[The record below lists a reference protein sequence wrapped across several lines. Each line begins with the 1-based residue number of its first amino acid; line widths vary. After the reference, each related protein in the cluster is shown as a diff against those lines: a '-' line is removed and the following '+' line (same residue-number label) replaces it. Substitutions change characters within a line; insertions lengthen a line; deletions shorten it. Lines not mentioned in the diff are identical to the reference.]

1 MADYQRILSY
11 LYRYEKA
18 EKKECFGFVKAE
30 QKSGSLKLTIQ
41 IDDERLL
48 QGMELKLCFYERQGE
63 SWQVWQL
70 DTLIAQ
76 EHKEEMHLT
85 YPAAMLPAGFRIK
98 GQSGVLLY
106 YQDAF
111 YYGSV
116 WIGEEIPTE
125 TLEPLRWHKI
135 VNSAKD
141 KSQMQENKSGKD
153 IAGKISEKQTETEK
167 ILPDKMSEKQKVS
180 TRNITDEMLQEQ
192 QESAENISGEV
203 SESQMKDTRHMPA
216 EQQNP
221 VANISQKNV
230 EKDALKKKN
239 ILEEKGQINTE
250 SFEEKDFQK
259 RAENKVENIKS
270 EENLPD
276 SENDIAHSNNTNIE
290 ESVKIKEF
298 SEDGIES
305 KNKSEL
311 ELKSE
316 LKTDSEIESKS
327 ELKTDAEIQSKSELK
342 TDSEIESKSELKTD
356 PEIESK
362 SELKIDSEIEPQ
374 IKIEAETEPEAAS
387 VVDNFEKMWI
397 NSMKKNPPVDN
408 IFNAAFYEGCRIS
421 TADLAQFGEEASVLK
436 SNQFLLKGYGRYHH
450 ILAGK
455 VRYAGEERYCIGVP
469 GIYENRE
476 KYMAEIYQFPVFLS
490 LTENRMKTGS
500 FGYWLYLL
508 RDGI

>member
-70 DTLIAQ
+70 DTLITQ
-76 EHKEEMHLT
+76 EHKEEIHLT

-116 WIGEEIPTE
+116 WIGEEIPAE

-180 TRNITDEMLQEQ
+180 TRNITDEMLQYQ
-192 QESAENISGEV
+192 QESEE
-203 SESQMKDTRHMPA
+203 
-216 EQQNP
+216 
-221 VANISQKNV
+221 
-230 EKDALKKKN
+230 N

-259 RAENKVENIKS
+259 RAENKIENIKS

-298 SEDGIES
+298 SEDSIES

-316 LKTDSEIESKS
+316 LKTD
-327 ELKTDAEIQSKSELK
+327 AEM
-342 TDSEIESKSELKTD
+342 
-356 PEIESK
+356 ESK

-374 IKIEAETEPEAAS
+374 IKIEAETEPEATS

-397 NSMKKNPPVDN
+397 NAMKKNPSVDN
-408 IFNAAFYEGCRIS
+408 IFNTAFYEGCRIS
-421 TADLAQFGEEASVLK
+421 TTDLAQFGEEASVLK

>member
-70 DTLIAQ
+70 DTLITQ
-76 EHKEEMHLT
+76 EHKEEIHLT

-116 WIGEEIPTE
+116 WIGEEIPAE

-153 IAGKISEKQTETEK
+153 IAGKILEKQTETEK
-167 ILPDKMSEKQKVS
+167 IIPDKMSEKQKVS

-192 QESAENISGEV
+192 QESEE
-203 SESQMKDTRHMPA
+203 
-216 EQQNP
+216 
-221 VANISQKNV
+221 
-230 EKDALKKKN
+230 N
-239 ILEEKGQINTE
+239 ILEKKGQINTE

-259 RAENKVENIKS
+259 RAENKIENIKS

-327 ELKTDAEIQSKSELK
+327 ELKTD
-342 TDSEIESKSELKTD
+342 SEIESKTELKTD
-356 PEIESK
+356 AEMESK
-362 SELKIDSEIEPQ
+362 TELKIDSEIEPQ
-374 IKIEAETEPEAAS
+374 IKIEAETEPEATS
-387 VVDNFEKMWI
+387 VVDDFEKMWI
-397 NSMKKNPPVDN
+397 NAMKKNPTVDN
-408 IFNAAFYEGCRIS
+408 IFNTAFYEGCRIS

>member
-70 DTLIAQ
+70 DTLITQ
-76 EHKEEMHLT
+76 EHKEEIHLT

-98 GQSGVLLY
+98 AQSGVLLY

-192 QESAENISGEV
+192 QESEE
-203 SESQMKDTRHMPA
+203 
-216 EQQNP
+216 
-221 VANISQKNV
+221 
-230 EKDALKKKN
+230 N
-239 ILEEKGQINTE
+239 ILEKKGQINTE

-259 RAENKVENIKS
+259 RAENKIENIKS

-276 SENDIAHSNNTNIE
+276 
-290 ESVKIKEF
+290 

-327 ELKTDAEIQSKSELK
+327 ELKTDAEM
-342 TDSEIESKSELKTD
+342 
-356 PEIESK
+356 ESK

-374 IKIEAETEPEAAS
+374 IKIEAETEPEATS

-397 NSMKKNPPVDN
+397 NAMKKNPSVDN
-408 IFNAAFYEGCRIS
+408 IFNTAFYEGCRIS

>member
-70 DTLIAQ
+70 DTLITQ
-76 EHKEEMHLT
+76 EHKEEIHLT

-116 WIGEEIPTE
+116 WIGEEIPAE

-167 ILPDKMSEKQKVS
+167 IIPDKMSEKQKVS

-192 QESAENISGEV
+192 QESEE
-203 SESQMKDTRHMPA
+203 
-216 EQQNP
+216 
-221 VANISQKNV
+221 
-230 EKDALKKKN
+230 N

-259 RAENKVENIKS
+259 KAENKIENIKS

-298 SEDGIES
+298 SENGIES

-316 LKTDSEIESKS
+316 LKTDAEIESKT
-327 ELKTDAEIQSKSELK
+327 ELKTDAEM
-342 TDSEIESKSELKTD
+342 
-356 PEIESK
+356 ESK

-374 IKIEAETEPEAAS
+374 IKIEAETEPEATS

-397 NSMKKNPPVDN
+397 NAMKKNPSVDN
-408 IFNAAFYEGCRIS
+408 IFNTAFYEGCRIS
-421 TADLAQFGEEASVLK
+421 TTDLAQFGEEASVLK

>member
-70 DTLIAQ
+70 DTLITQ
-76 EHKEEMHLT
+76 EHKEEIHLT

-192 QESAENISGEV
+192 QESEE
-203 SESQMKDTRHMPA
+203 
-216 EQQNP
+216 
-221 VANISQKNV
+221 
-230 EKDALKKKN
+230 N
-239 ILEEKGQINTE
+239 ILEKKGQINTE

-259 RAENKVENIKS
+259 RAENKIENIKS

-305 KNKSEL
+305 KKKSEL
-311 ELKSE
+311 EQKSE
-316 LKTDSEIESKS
+316 LKTDSELESKTELKTDS
-327 ELKTDAEIQSKSELK
+327 ELESKTELKTDAEM
-342 TDSEIESKSELKTD
+342 ESKT
-356 PEIESK
+356 
-362 SELKIDSEIEPQ
+362 ELKIDSEIEPQ
-374 IKIEAETEPEAAS
+374 IKIEAETEPEATS

-397 NSMKKNPPVDN
+397 NAMKKNPSVDN
-408 IFNAAFYEGCRIS
+408 IFNTAFYEGCRIS

>member
-70 DTLIAQ
+70 DTLITQ
-76 EHKEEMHLT
+76 EHKEEIHLT

-192 QESAENISGEV
+192 QESEE
-203 SESQMKDTRHMPA
+203 
-216 EQQNP
+216 
-221 VANISQKNV
+221 
-230 EKDALKKKN
+230 N
-239 ILEEKGQINTE
+239 ILEKKGQINTE

-259 RAENKVENIKS
+259 RAENKIENIKS

-311 ELKSE
+311 ELKTE
-316 LKTDSEIESKS
+316 LKTDSELESKT
-327 ELKTDAEIQSKSELK
+327 ELKTDAEM
-342 TDSEIESKSELKTD
+342 ESKT
-356 PEIESK
+356 
-362 SELKIDSEIEPQ
+362 ELKIDSEIEPQ
-374 IKIEAETEPEAAS
+374 IKIEAETEPEATS

-397 NSMKKNPPVDN
+397 NAMKKNPSVDN
-408 IFNAAFYEGCRIS
+408 IFNTAFYEGCRIS

>member
-70 DTLIAQ
+70 DTLITQ
-76 EHKEEMHLT
+76 EHKEEIHLT

-98 GQSGVLLY
+98 AQSGVLLY

-192 QESAENISGEV
+192 QELEE
-203 SESQMKDTRHMPA
+203 
-216 EQQNP
+216 
-221 VANISQKNV
+221 
-230 EKDALKKKN
+230 N
-239 ILEEKGQINTE
+239 ILEKKGQINTE

-259 RAENKVENIKS
+259 RAENKIENIKS

-276 SENDIAHSNNTNIE
+276 SENDMAHSNNTNIE

-327 ELKTDAEIQSKSELK
+327 ELKTDAEM
-342 TDSEIESKSELKTD
+342 
-356 PEIESK
+356 ESK

-374 IKIEAETEPEAAS
+374 IKIEAETEPEATS

-397 NSMKKNPPVDN
+397 NAMKKNPSVDN
-408 IFNAAFYEGCRIS
+408 IFNTAFYEGCRIS
-421 TADLAQFGEEASVLK
+421 TADLAQFGEEANVLK

>member
-70 DTLIAQ
+70 DTLITQ
-76 EHKEEMHLT
+76 EHREEIHLT

-116 WIGEEIPTE
+116 WIGEEIPAE

-180 TRNITDEMLQEQ
+180 TRNIIDEMLQEQ
-192 QESAENISGEV
+192 QESEE
-203 SESQMKDTRHMPA
+203 
-216 EQQNP
+216 
-221 VANISQKNV
+221 
-230 EKDALKKKN
+230 N

-259 RAENKVENIKS
+259 RAENRIENIKS

-316 LKTDSEIESKS
+316 LKTDSELESKT
-327 ELKTDAEIQSKSELK
+327 ELKTDAEM
-342 TDSEIESKSELKTD
+342 ESKT
-356 PEIESK
+356 
-362 SELKIDSEIEPQ
+362 ELKIDSEIEPQ
-374 IKIEAETEPEAAS
+374 IKIEAETEPEATS

-397 NSMKKNPPVDN
+397 NAMKKNPSVDN
-408 IFNAAFYEGCRIS
+408 IFNTAFYEGCRIS

>member
-70 DTLIAQ
+70 DTLITQ
-76 EHKEEMHLT
+76 EHKEEIHLT

-192 QESAENISGEV
+192 QESEE
-203 SESQMKDTRHMPA
+203 
-216 EQQNP
+216 
-221 VANISQKNV
+221 
-230 EKDALKKKN
+230 N
-239 ILEEKGQINTE
+239 ILEKKGQINTE

-259 RAENKVENIKS
+259 RAENKIENIKS

-316 LKTDSEIESKS
+316 LKTDAEIESKS
-327 ELKTDAEIQSKSELK
+327 ELKTDAEMV
-342 TDSEIESKSELKTD
+342 
-356 PEIESK
+356 SK

-374 IKIEAETEPEAAS
+374 IKIEAETEPEATS

-397 NSMKKNPPVDN
+397 NAMKKNPSVDN
-408 IFNAAFYEGCRIS
+408 IFNTAFYEGCRIS

>member
-70 DTLIAQ
+70 DTLITQ
-76 EHKEEMHLT
+76 EHKEEIHLT

-192 QESAENISGEV
+192 QELEE
-203 SESQMKDTRHMPA
+203 
-216 EQQNP
+216 
-221 VANISQKNV
+221 
-230 EKDALKKKN
+230 N
-239 ILEEKGQINTE
+239 ILEKKGQINTE

-259 RAENKVENIKS
+259 RAENKIENIKS

-298 SEDGIES
+298 SENGIES

-316 LKTDSEIESKS
+316 LKTDSEIESKL
-327 ELKTDAEIQSKSELK
+327 ELKTDAEM
-342 TDSEIESKSELKTD
+342 
-356 PEIESK
+356 ESK

-374 IKIEAETEPEAAS
+374 IKIEAETKPEATS

-397 NSMKKNPPVDN
+397 NAMKKNPSVDN
-408 IFNAAFYEGCRIS
+408 IFNTAFYEGCRIS
-421 TADLAQFGEEASVLK
+421 TTDLAQFGEEASVLK

>member
-70 DTLIAQ
+70 DTLITQ
-76 EHKEEMHLT
+76 EHKEEIHLT

-192 QESAENISGEV
+192 QESEE
-203 SESQMKDTRHMPA
+203 
-216 EQQNP
+216 
-221 VANISQKNV
+221 
-230 EKDALKKKN
+230 N

-259 RAENKVENIKS
+259 RAENKIENIKS

-316 LKTDSEIESKS
+316 LKTD
-327 ELKTDAEIQSKSELK
+327 AEM
-342 TDSEIESKSELKTD
+342 
-356 PEIESK
+356 ESK

-397 NSMKKNPPVDN
+397 NAMKKNPSVDN
-408 IFNAAFYEGCRIS
+408 IFNTAFYEGCRIS

>member
-48 QGMELKLCFYERQGE
+48 QGMERKLCFYERQGE

-70 DTLIAQ
+70 DTLITQ
-76 EHKEEMHLT
+76 EHKEEIHLT

-192 QESAENISGEV
+192 QESEE
-203 SESQMKDTRHMPA
+203 
-216 EQQNP
+216 
-221 VANISQKNV
+221 
-230 EKDALKKKN
+230 N
-239 ILEEKGQINTE
+239 ILEKKGQINTE

-259 RAENKVENIKS
+259 RAENKIENIKS

-311 ELKSE
+311 EQKSE
-316 LKTDSEIESKS
+316 LKTDSELESKTELKTDS
-327 ELKTDAEIQSKSELK
+327 ELESKTELKTDAEM
-342 TDSEIESKSELKTD
+342 ESKT
-356 PEIESK
+356 
-362 SELKIDSEIEPQ
+362 ELKIDSEIEPQ
-374 IKIEAETEPEAAS
+374 IKIEAETEPEATS

-397 NSMKKNPPVDN
+397 NAMKKNPSVDN
-408 IFNAAFYEGCRIS
+408 IFNTAFYEGCRIS

>member
-70 DTLIAQ
+70 DTLITQ
-76 EHKEEMHLT
+76 EHKEEIHLT

-192 QESAENISGEV
+192 QESEE
-203 SESQMKDTRHMPA
+203 
-216 EQQNP
+216 
-221 VANISQKNV
+221 
-230 EKDALKKKN
+230 N
-239 ILEEKGQINTE
+239 ILEKKGQINTE

-259 RAENKVENIKS
+259 RAENKIENIKS

-316 LKTDSEIESKS
+316 LKTDAEIESKS
-327 ELKTDAEIQSKSELK
+327 ELKTDAEM
-342 TDSEIESKSELKTD
+342 
-356 PEIESK
+356 ESK

-374 IKIEAETEPEAAS
+374 IKIEAGTEPEATS

-397 NSMKKNPPVDN
+397 NAMKKNPSVDN
-408 IFNAAFYEGCRIS
+408 IFNTAFYEGCRIS

>member
-70 DTLIAQ
+70 DTLITQ
-76 EHKEEMHLT
+76 EHKEEIHLT

-153 IAGKISEKQTETEK
+153 IVGKISEKQTETEK

-192 QESAENISGEV
+192 QESEE
-203 SESQMKDTRHMPA
+203 
-216 EQQNP
+216 
-221 VANISQKNV
+221 
-230 EKDALKKKN
+230 N
-239 ILEEKGQINTE
+239 ILEKKGQINTE

-259 RAENKVENIKS
+259 RAENKIENIKS

-311 ELKSE
+311 EQKSE
-316 LKTDSEIESKS
+316 LKTDSELESKT
-327 ELKTDAEIQSKSELK
+327 ELKTDAEM
-342 TDSEIESKSELKTD
+342 ESKT
-356 PEIESK
+356 
-362 SELKIDSEIEPQ
+362 ELKIDSEIEPQ
-374 IKIEAETEPEAAS
+374 IKIEAETEPEATS

-397 NSMKKNPPVDN
+397 NAMKKNPSVDN
-408 IFNAAFYEGCRIS
+408 IFNTAFYEGCRIS

>member
-70 DTLIAQ
+70 DTLITQ
-76 EHKEEMHLT
+76 EHKEEIHLT

-116 WIGEEIPTE
+116 WIGEEIPAE

-167 ILPDKMSEKQKVS
+167 IIPDKMSEKQKVS

-192 QESAENISGEV
+192 QESEE
-203 SESQMKDTRHMPA
+203 
-216 EQQNP
+216 
-221 VANISQKNV
+221 
-230 EKDALKKKN
+230 N

-259 RAENKVENIKS
+259 RAENKIENIKS

-327 ELKTDAEIQSKSELK
+327 ELKTDAEM
-342 TDSEIESKSELKTD
+342 
-356 PEIESK
+356 ESK

-374 IKIEAETEPEAAS
+374 IKIEAETEPEATS

-397 NSMKKNPPVDN
+397 NAMKKNPSVDN
-408 IFNAAFYEGCRIS
+408 IFNTAFYEGCRIS
-421 TADLAQFGEEASVLK
+421 TTDLAQFGEEASVLK
-436 SNQFLLKGYGRYHH
+436 SNQFLLKGYRRYHH

>member
-48 QGMELKLCFYERQGE
+48 QGMELKLCFYDRQGE

-70 DTLIAQ
+70 DTLITQ
-76 EHKEEMHLT
+76 EHKEEIHLT

-192 QESAENISGEV
+192 QESEE
-203 SESQMKDTRHMPA
+203 
-216 EQQNP
+216 
-221 VANISQKNV
+221 
-230 EKDALKKKN
+230 N
-239 ILEEKGQINTE
+239 ILEKKGQINTE

-259 RAENKVENIKS
+259 RAENKIENIKS

-311 ELKSE
+311 EQKSE
-316 LKTDSEIESKS
+316 LKTDSELESKT
-327 ELKTDAEIQSKSELK
+327 ELKTDAEM
-342 TDSEIESKSELKTD
+342 ESKT
-356 PEIESK
+356 
-362 SELKIDSEIEPQ
+362 ELKIDSEIEPQ
-374 IKIEAETEPEAAS
+374 IKIEAETEPEATS

-397 NSMKKNPPVDN
+397 NAMKKNPSVDN
-408 IFNAAFYEGCRIS
+408 IFNTAFYEGCRIS

>member
-70 DTLIAQ
+70 DTLITQ
-76 EHKEEMHLT
+76 EHKEEIHLT

-116 WIGEEIPTE
+116 WIGEEIPAE

-192 QESAENISGEV
+192 QESEE
-203 SESQMKDTRHMPA
+203 
-216 EQQNP
+216 
-221 VANISQKNV
+221 
-230 EKDALKKKN
+230 N

-259 RAENKVENIKS
+259 RAENKIENIKS

-316 LKTDSEIESKS
+316 LKTDSELESK
-327 ELKTDAEIQSKSELK
+327 TELK
-342 TDSEIESKSELKTD
+342 TDSELESKT
-356 PEIESK
+356 
-362 SELKIDSEIEPQ
+362 ELKIDSEIEPQ
-374 IKIEAETEPEAAS
+374 IKIEAETEPEATS

-397 NSMKKNPPVDN
+397 NAMKKNPSVDN
-408 IFNAAFYEGCRIS
+408 IFNTAFYEGCRIS

>member
-70 DTLIAQ
+70 DTLITQ
-76 EHKEEMHLT
+76 EHREEIHLT

-116 WIGEEIPTE
+116 WIGEEIPAE

-192 QESAENISGEV
+192 QESEE
-203 SESQMKDTRHMPA
+203 
-216 EQQNP
+216 
-221 VANISQKNV
+221 
-230 EKDALKKKN
+230 N
-239 ILEEKGQINTE
+239 ILEKKGQINTE

-259 RAENKVENIKS
+259 RAENKIENIKS

-316 LKTDSEIESKS
+316 LETDSEIESKS
-327 ELKTDAEIQSKSELK
+327 ELKTDAEM
-342 TDSEIESKSELKTD
+342 
-356 PEIESK
+356 ESK

-397 NSMKKNPPVDN
+397 NAMKKNPSVDN
-408 IFNAAFYEGCRIS
+408 IFNTAFYEGCRIS

>member
-70 DTLIAQ
+70 DTLITQ
-76 EHKEEMHLT
+76 EHKEERHLT

-116 WIGEEIPTE
+116 WIGEEIPAE

-180 TRNITDEMLQEQ
+180 TRNITDEMLQYQ
-192 QESAENISGEV
+192 QESEE
-203 SESQMKDTRHMPA
+203 
-216 EQQNP
+216 
-221 VANISQKNV
+221 
-230 EKDALKKKN
+230 N

-259 RAENKVENIKS
+259 RAENKIENIKS

-298 SEDGIES
+298 SEDSIES

-316 LKTDSEIESKS
+316 LKTD
-327 ELKTDAEIQSKSELK
+327 A
-342 TDSEIESKSELKTD
+342 
-356 PEIESK
+356 EIESK

-374 IKIEAETEPEAAS
+374 IKIEAETEPEATS

-397 NSMKKNPPVDN
+397 NAMKKNPSVDN
-408 IFNAAFYEGCRIS
+408 IFNTAFYEGCRIS

>member
-70 DTLIAQ
+70 DTLITQ
-76 EHKEEMHLT
+76 EHKEEIHLT

-98 GQSGVLLY
+98 AQSGVLLY

-192 QESAENISGEV
+192 QELEE
-203 SESQMKDTRHMPA
+203 
-216 EQQNP
+216 
-221 VANISQKNV
+221 
-230 EKDALKKKN
+230 N
-239 ILEEKGQINTE
+239 ILEKKGQINTE

-259 RAENKVENIKS
+259 RAENKIENIKS

-311 ELKSE
+311 EQKSE
-316 LKTDSEIESKS
+316 LKTDSELESKTELKTDS
-327 ELKTDAEIQSKSELK
+327 ELESKTELKTDAEM
-342 TDSEIESKSELKTD
+342 ESKT
-356 PEIESK
+356 
-362 SELKIDSEIEPQ
+362 ELKIDSEIEPQ
-374 IKIEAETEPEAAS
+374 IKIEAETEPEATS

-397 NSMKKNPPVDN
+397 NAMKKNPSVDN
-408 IFNAAFYEGCRIS
+408 IFNTAFYEGCRIS

>member
-70 DTLIAQ
+70 DTLITQ
-76 EHKEEMHLT
+76 EHKEEIHLT

-116 WIGEEIPTE
+116 WIGEEIPAE

-167 ILPDKMSEKQKVS
+167 IFPDKMSEKQKVS
-180 TRNITDEMLQEQ
+180 TRNITDEMLQYQ
-192 QESAENISGEV
+192 QESEE
-203 SESQMKDTRHMPA
+203 
-216 EQQNP
+216 
-221 VANISQKNV
+221 
-230 EKDALKKKN
+230 N

-259 RAENKVENIKS
+259 RAENKIENIKS

-298 SEDGIES
+298 SEDSIES

-316 LKTDSEIESKS
+316 LKTD
-327 ELKTDAEIQSKSELK
+327 AEM
-342 TDSEIESKSELKTD
+342 
-356 PEIESK
+356 ESK

-374 IKIEAETEPEAAS
+374 IKIEAETEPEATS

-397 NSMKKNPPVDN
+397 NAMKKNPSVDN
-408 IFNAAFYEGCRIS
+408 IFNTAFYEGCRIS

>member
-70 DTLIAQ
+70 DTLITQ
-76 EHKEEMHLT
+76 EHKEEIHLT

-167 ILPDKMSEKQKVS
+167 IIPDKMSEKQKVS

-192 QESAENISGEV
+192 QESEE
-203 SESQMKDTRHMPA
+203 
-216 EQQNP
+216 
-221 VANISQKNV
+221 
-230 EKDALKKKN
+230 N

-259 RAENKVENIKS
+259 RAENKIENIKS

-276 SENDIAHSNNTNIE
+276 SENDMAHSNNTNIE

-327 ELKTDAEIQSKSELK
+327 ELKTDAEM
-342 TDSEIESKSELKTD
+342 
-356 PEIESK
+356 ESK

-374 IKIEAETEPEAAS
+374 IKIEAETEPEATS

-397 NSMKKNPPVDN
+397 NAMKKNPSVDN
-408 IFNAAFYEGCRIS
+408 IFNTAFYEGCRIS
-421 TADLAQFGEEASVLK
+421 TTDLAQFGEEASVLK

>member
-70 DTLIAQ
+70 DTLITQ
-76 EHKEEMHLT
+76 EHREEIHLT

-116 WIGEEIPTE
+116 WIGEEIPAE

-192 QESAENISGEV
+192 QESEE
-203 SESQMKDTRHMPA
+203 
-216 EQQNP
+216 
-221 VANISQKNV
+221 
-230 EKDALKKKN
+230 N
-239 ILEEKGQINTE
+239 ILEKKGQINTE

-259 RAENKVENIKS
+259 KAENKIENIKS

-298 SEDGIES
+298 SENGIES

-327 ELKTDAEIQSKSELK
+327 ELKTDAEI
-342 TDSEIESKSELKTD
+342 
-356 PEIESK
+356 ESK

-374 IKIEAETEPEAAS
+374 IKIEAETEPEATS
-387 VVDNFEKMWI
+387 VVDNFKKMWI
-397 NSMKKNPPVDN
+397 NAMKKNPSVDN
-408 IFNAAFYEGCRIS
+408 IFNTAFYEGCRIS

>member
-70 DTLIAQ
+70 DTLITQ
-76 EHKEEMHLT
+76 EHREEIHLT

-116 WIGEEIPTE
+116 WIGEEIPAE

-192 QESAENISGEV
+192 QESEE
-203 SESQMKDTRHMPA
+203 
-216 EQQNP
+216 
-221 VANISQKNV
+221 
-230 EKDALKKKN
+230 N

-259 RAENKVENIKS
+259 RAENKIENIKS

-311 ELKSE
+311 ESKSE

-327 ELKTDAEIQSKSELK
+327 ELKTDA
-342 TDSEIESKSELKTD
+342 
-356 PEIESK
+356 EIESK

-374 IKIEAETEPEAAS
+374 IKIEAETEPEATS

-397 NSMKKNPPVDN
+397 NAMNTNPSVDN
-408 IFNAAFYEGCRIS
+408 IFNTAFYEGCRIS

>member
-70 DTLIAQ
+70 DTLITQ
-76 EHKEEMHLT
+76 EHKEEIHLT

-167 ILPDKMSEKQKVS
+167 IIPDKMSEKQKVS

-192 QESAENISGEV
+192 QESEE
-203 SESQMKDTRHMPA
+203 
-216 EQQNP
+216 
-221 VANISQKNV
+221 
-230 EKDALKKKN
+230 N

-259 RAENKVENIKS
+259 RAENKIENIKS

-316 LKTDSEIESKS
+316 LKTDAEIESK
-327 ELKTDAEIQSKSELK
+327 T
-342 TDSEIESKSELKTD
+342 
-356 PEIESK
+356 
-362 SELKIDSEIEPQ
+362 ELKIDSEIEPQ
-374 IKIEAETEPEAAS
+374 IKIEAETKPEATS
-387 VVDNFEKMWI
+387 IVDNFEKMWI
-397 NSMKKNPPVDN
+397 NAMKKNPSVDN
-408 IFNAAFYEGCRIS
+408 IFNTAFYEGCRIS

>member
-70 DTLIAQ
+70 DTLITQ
-76 EHKEEMHLT
+76 EHKEEIHLT

-180 TRNITDEMLQEQ
+180 TRNITDEMLQYQ
-192 QESAENISGEV
+192 QESEE
-203 SESQMKDTRHMPA
+203 
-216 EQQNP
+216 
-221 VANISQKNV
+221 
-230 EKDALKKKN
+230 N
-239 ILEEKGQINTE
+239 ILEKKGQINTE

-259 RAENKVENIKS
+259 RAENKIENIKS

-311 ELKSE
+311 EQKSE
-316 LKTDSEIESKS
+316 LKTDSELESKTELKTDS
-327 ELKTDAEIQSKSELK
+327 ELESKTELKTDAEM
-342 TDSEIESKSELKTD
+342 ESKT
-356 PEIESK
+356 
-362 SELKIDSEIEPQ
+362 ELKIDSEIEPQ
-374 IKIEAETEPEAAS
+374 IKIEAETEPEATS

-397 NSMKKNPPVDN
+397 NAMKKNPSVDN
-408 IFNAAFYEGCRIS
+408 IFNTAFYEGCRIS

>member
-70 DTLIAQ
+70 DTLITQ
-76 EHKEEMHLT
+76 EHKEEIYLT

-116 WIGEEIPTE
+116 WIGEEIPAE

-167 ILPDKMSEKQKVS
+167 IIPDKMSEKQKVS

-192 QESAENISGEV
+192 QESEE
-203 SESQMKDTRHMPA
+203 
-216 EQQNP
+216 
-221 VANISQKNV
+221 
-230 EKDALKKKN
+230 N
-239 ILEEKGQINTE
+239 ILEKKGQINTE

-259 RAENKVENIKS
+259 RAENKIENIKS

-298 SEDGIES
+298 SENGIES

-316 LKTDSEIESKS
+316 LKTDSEIESKL
-327 ELKTDAEIQSKSELK
+327 ELKTDAEM
-342 TDSEIESKSELKTD
+342 
-356 PEIESK
+356 ESK

-374 IKIEAETEPEAAS
+374 IKIEAETKPEATS

-397 NSMKKNPPVDN
+397 NAMKKNPSVDN
-408 IFNAAFYEGCRIS
+408 IFNTAFYEGCRIS

>member
-70 DTLIAQ
+70 DTLITQ
-76 EHKEEMHLT
+76 EHKEEIHLT

-116 WIGEEIPTE
+116 WIGEEIPAE

-192 QESAENISGEV
+192 QESEE
-203 SESQMKDTRHMPA
+203 
-216 EQQNP
+216 
-221 VANISQKNV
+221 
-230 EKDALKKKN
+230 N

-259 RAENKVENIKS
+259 RAENKIENIKS

-327 ELKTDAEIQSKSELK
+327 ELKTDAEM
-342 TDSEIESKSELKTD
+342 
-356 PEIESK
+356 ESK

-374 IKIEAETEPEAAS
+374 IKIEAETEPEATS

-397 NSMKKNPPVDN
+397 NAMKKNPSVDN
-408 IFNAAFYEGCRIS
+408 IFNTAFYEGCRIS

>member
-70 DTLIAQ
+70 DTLITQ
-76 EHKEEMHLT
+76 EHKEEIHLT

-98 GQSGVLLY
+98 GRSGVLLY

-116 WIGEEIPTE
+116 WIGEEIPAE

-180 TRNITDEMLQEQ
+180 TRNITDEMLQYQ
-192 QESAENISGEV
+192 QESEE
-203 SESQMKDTRHMPA
+203 
-216 EQQNP
+216 
-221 VANISQKNV
+221 
-230 EKDALKKKN
+230 N

-259 RAENKVENIKS
+259 RAENKIENIKS

-311 ELKSE
+311 EQKSE
-316 LKTDSEIESKS
+316 LKTDSELESKTELKTDS
-327 ELKTDAEIQSKSELK
+327 ELESKTELKTDAEM
-342 TDSEIESKSELKTD
+342 ESKT
-356 PEIESK
+356 
-362 SELKIDSEIEPQ
+362 ELKIDSEIEPQ
-374 IKIEAETEPEAAS
+374 IKIEAETEPEATS

-397 NSMKKNPPVDN
+397 NAMKKNPSVDN
-408 IFNAAFYEGCRIS
+408 IFNTAFYEGCRIS

>member
-70 DTLIAQ
+70 DTLITQ
-76 EHKEEMHLT
+76 EHKEEIHLT

-192 QESAENISGEV
+192 QESEE
-203 SESQMKDTRHMPA
+203 
-216 EQQNP
+216 
-221 VANISQKNV
+221 
-230 EKDALKKKN
+230 N

-259 RAENKVENIKS
+259 RAENKIENIKS

-298 SEDGIES
+298 LEDGIES

-316 LKTDSEIESKS
+316 LKTD
-327 ELKTDAEIQSKSELK
+327 A
-342 TDSEIESKSELKTD
+342 
-356 PEIESK
+356 EIESK

-374 IKIEAETEPEAAS
+374 IKIEAETEPEATS

-397 NSMKKNPPVDN
+397 NAMKKNPSVDN
-408 IFNAAFYEGCRIS
+408 IFNTAFYEGCRIS

>member
-30 QKSGSLKLTIQ
+30 QKPGSLKLTIQ

-70 DTLIAQ
+70 DTLITQ
-76 EHKEEMHLT
+76 EHKEEIHLT

-116 WIGEEIPTE
+116 WIGEEIPAE

-167 ILPDKMSEKQKVS
+167 IIPDKMSEKQKVS

-192 QESAENISGEV
+192 QESEE
-203 SESQMKDTRHMPA
+203 
-216 EQQNP
+216 
-221 VANISQKNV
+221 
-230 EKDALKKKN
+230 N

-259 RAENKVENIKS
+259 RAENKIENIKS

-316 LKTDSEIESKS
+316 LKTDSELESKS
-327 ELKTDAEIQSKSELK
+327 ELKTDAEM
-342 TDSEIESKSELKTD
+342 
-356 PEIESK
+356 ESK

-374 IKIEAETEPEAAS
+374 IKIEAETKPEATS

-397 NSMKKNPPVDN
+397 NAMKKNPSVDN
-408 IFNAAFYEGCRIS
+408 IFNTAFYEGCRIS
-421 TADLAQFGEEASVLK
+421 TTDLAQFGEEASVLK

>member
-30 QKSGSLKLTIQ
+30 QKSGRLKLTIQ

-70 DTLIAQ
+70 DTLITQ
-76 EHKEEMHLT
+76 EHKEEIHLT

-116 WIGEEIPTE
+116 WIGEEIPAE

-180 TRNITDEMLQEQ
+180 TRNITDEMLQYQ
-192 QESAENISGEV
+192 QESEE
-203 SESQMKDTRHMPA
+203 
-216 EQQNP
+216 
-221 VANISQKNV
+221 
-230 EKDALKKKN
+230 N

-259 RAENKVENIKS
+259 RAENKIENIKS

-298 SEDGIES
+298 SEDSIES

-316 LKTDSEIESKS
+316 LKTDAEIESKS
-327 ELKTDAEIQSKSELK
+327 ELKTDAEI
-342 TDSEIESKSELKTD
+342 ESKSELKTD
-356 PEIESK
+356 AEMESK

-374 IKIEAETEPEAAS
+374 IKIEAETEPEATS

-397 NSMKKNPPVDN
+397 NAMKKNPSVDN
-408 IFNAAFYEGCRIS
+408 IFNTAFYEGCRIS

-455 VRYAGEERYCIGVP
+455 VRYAGEERYCIGGP

>member
-70 DTLIAQ
+70 DTLITQ
-76 EHKEEMHLT
+76 EHKEEIHLT

-116 WIGEEIPTE
+116 WIGEEIPAE

-167 ILPDKMSEKQKVS
+167 IIPDKMSEKQKVS

-192 QESAENISGEV
+192 QESEE
-203 SESQMKDTRHMPA
+203 
-216 EQQNP
+216 
-221 VANISQKNV
+221 
-230 EKDALKKKN
+230 N
-239 ILEEKGQINTE
+239 ILEKKGQINTE

-259 RAENKVENIKS
+259 RAENKIENIKS

-316 LKTDSEIESKS
+316 LKTDAEIESKS
-327 ELKTDAEIQSKSELK
+327 ELKTDAEM
-342 TDSEIESKSELKTD
+342 
-356 PEIESK
+356 ESK

-374 IKIEAETEPEAAS
+374 IKIEAETEPEATS

-397 NSMKKNPPVDN
+397 NAMKKNPSVDN
-408 IFNAAFYEGCRIS
+408 IFNTAFYEGCRIS

>member
-70 DTLIAQ
+70 DTLITQ
-76 EHKEEMHLT
+76 EHKEEIHLT

-116 WIGEEIPTE
+116 WIGEEIPAE

-192 QESAENISGEV
+192 QESEE
-203 SESQMKDTRHMPA
+203 
-216 EQQNP
+216 
-221 VANISQKNV
+221 
-230 EKDALKKKN
+230 N

-259 RAENKVENIKS
+259 RAENKIENIKS

-327 ELKTDAEIQSKSELK
+327 ELKTDAEM
-342 TDSEIESKSELKTD
+342 
-356 PEIESK
+356 ESK

-374 IKIEAETEPEAAS
+374 IKIEAETEPEATS

-397 NSMKKNPPVDN
+397 NAMKKNPSVDN
-408 IFNAAFYEGCRIS
+408 IFNTAFYEGCRIS
-421 TADLAQFGEEASVLK
+421 TTDLAQFGEEASVLK

>member
-18 EKKECFGFVKAE
+18 EKKECFGFVKVE

-70 DTLIAQ
+70 DTLITQ
-76 EHKEEMHLT
+76 EHKEEIHLT

-116 WIGEEIPTE
+116 WIGEEIPAE

-180 TRNITDEMLQEQ
+180 TRNITDEMLQYQ
-192 QESAENISGEV
+192 QESEE
-203 SESQMKDTRHMPA
+203 
-216 EQQNP
+216 
-221 VANISQKNV
+221 
-230 EKDALKKKN
+230 N

-259 RAENKVENIKS
+259 RAENKIENIKS

-298 SEDGIES
+298 SEDSIES

-316 LKTDSEIESKS
+316 LKTDAEIESKS
-327 ELKTDAEIQSKSELK
+327 ELKTDAEI
-342 TDSEIESKSELKTD
+342 ESKSELKTD
-356 PEIESK
+356 AEMESK
-362 SELKIDSEIEPQ
+362 SELKIDSEIEHQ
-374 IKIEAETEPEAAS
+374 IKIEAETEPEATS

-397 NSMKKNPPVDN
+397 NAMKKNPSVDN
-408 IFNAAFYEGCRIS
+408 IFNTAFYEGCRIS

>member
-76 EHKEEMHLT
+76 EHKEEIHLT

-98 GQSGVLLY
+98 GQSGVVLY

-116 WIGEEIPTE
+116 WIGEEIPAE
-125 TLEPLRWHKI
+125 TLEPLRWHKS
-135 VNSAKD
+135 VNSAKY

-192 QESAENISGEV
+192 QESEE
-203 SESQMKDTRHMPA
+203 
-216 EQQNP
+216 
-221 VANISQKNV
+221 
-230 EKDALKKKN
+230 N

-259 RAENKVENIKS
+259 RADNKIENIKS

-327 ELKTDAEIQSKSELK
+327 ELKTD
-342 TDSEIESKSELKTD
+342 SEIESKSELKTD
-356 PEIESK
+356 AEMESK

-374 IKIEAETEPEAAS
+374 IKIEAETEPEATS
-387 VVDNFEKMWI
+387 VVDNFKKMWI
-397 NSMKKNPPVDN
+397 NAMKKNPSVDN
-408 IFNAAFYEGCRIS
+408 IFNTAFYEGCRIS

>member
-70 DTLIAQ
+70 DTLITQ
-76 EHKEEMHLT
+76 EHKEEIHLT

-125 TLEPLRWHKI
+125 ILEPLRWHKI

-192 QESAENISGEV
+192 QESEE
-203 SESQMKDTRHMPA
+203 
-216 EQQNP
+216 
-221 VANISQKNV
+221 
-230 EKDALKKKN
+230 N
-239 ILEEKGQINTE
+239 ILEKKGQINTE

-259 RAENKVENIKS
+259 RAENKIENIKS

-311 ELKSE
+311 EQKSE
-316 LKTDSEIESKS
+316 LKTDSELESK
-327 ELKTDAEIQSKSELK
+327 T
-342 TDSEIESKSELKTD
+342 
-356 PEIESK
+356 
-362 SELKIDSEIEPQ
+362 ELKIDSEIEPQ
-374 IKIEAETEPEAAS
+374 IKIEAETEPEATS

-397 NSMKKNPPVDN
+397 NAMKKNPSVDN
-408 IFNAAFYEGCRIS
+408 IFNTAFYEGCRIS

>member
-70 DTLIAQ
+70 DTLITQ
-76 EHKEEMHLT
+76 EHKEEIHLT

-116 WIGEEIPTE
+116 WIGEEIPAE

-192 QESAENISGEV
+192 QESEE
-203 SESQMKDTRHMPA
+203 
-216 EQQNP
+216 
-221 VANISQKNV
+221 
-230 EKDALKKKN
+230 N
-239 ILEEKGQINTE
+239 ILEKKGQINTE

-259 RAENKVENIKS
+259 RAENKIENIKS

-311 ELKSE
+311 EQKSE
-316 LKTDSEIESKS
+316 LKTDSEIESKT
-327 ELKTDAEIQSKSELK
+327 ELKTDAEM
-342 TDSEIESKSELKTD
+342 ESKA
-356 PEIESK
+356 
-362 SELKIDSEIEPQ
+362 ELKIDSEIEPQ
-374 IKIEAETEPEAAS
+374 IKIEAETEPEATS

-397 NSMKKNPPVDN
+397 NAMEKNPSVDN
-408 IFNAAFYEGCRIS
+408 IFNTAFYEGCRIS